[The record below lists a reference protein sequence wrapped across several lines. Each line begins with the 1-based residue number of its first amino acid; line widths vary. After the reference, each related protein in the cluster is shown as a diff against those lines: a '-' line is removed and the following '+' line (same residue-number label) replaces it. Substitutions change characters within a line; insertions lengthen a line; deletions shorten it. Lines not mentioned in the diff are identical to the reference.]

1 VSYSND
7 SGSHHQVP
15 ETFKLL
21 YSAEAIAHRVRD
33 LGQEVS
39 GWCRSVRD
47 QAGRDVVAIPVL
59 RGAIYFFSDLTR
71 AIDTSVEVAPIR
83 ASAYD
88 NSATGAQH
96 HSVSI
101 IADGLDVRGRVVL
114 VVDDVCDS
122 GRTLQEL
129 ERALIERGAREVRSI
144 VLVRRL
150 LSVPSFVPCWVGF
163 EYGGK
168 EWFVGYGLEDK
179 ERWRNL
185 PAVYGMRPS

>member
-7 SGSHHQVP
+7 SGSYHQVP

-21 YSAEAIAHRVRD
+21 YSAEAIAARVRE
-33 LGQEVS
+33 LGGEIS
-39 GWCRSVRD
+39 RWCRSVRD
-47 QAGRDVVAIPVL
+47 QTGKDVVAIPVL

-88 NSATGAQH
+88 NSALGVKHA
-96 HSVSI
+96 SVSI
-101 IADGLDVRGRVVL
+101 VADGLDVRGRVVL
-114 VVDDVCDS
+114 VTDDVCDS
-122 GRTLQEL
+122 GRTLEEL
-129 ERALIERGAREVRSI
+129 ERSLMDRGAREVRSV

-150 LSVPSFVPCWVGF
+150 LSIPTFVPCWVGY
-163 EYGGK
+163 EYPGK

-185 PAVYGMRPS
+185 PGVYGVKPS

>member
-1 VSYSND
+1 MSYSND

-15 ETFKLL
+15 ETFQLL
-21 YSAEAIAHRVRD
+21 YSAESIARRVGE
-33 LGQEVS
+33 LGEEVS
-39 GWCRSVRD
+39 RWCRSVRD
-47 QAGRDVVAIPVL
+47 QTGRDVVAIPVL
-59 RGAIYFFSDLTR
+59 RGAIYFFSDITR
-71 AIDTSVEVAPIR
+71 AIDTSVEVAPVR

-88 NSATGAQH
+88 NSVIGAQH
-96 HSVSI
+96 HSVWI
-101 IADGLDVRGRVVL
+101 TADGLDVRGRVVL

-122 GRTLQEL
+122 GRTLEEL

-150 LSVPSFVPCWVGF
+150 LNVPSFVPCWVGF
-163 EYGGK
+163 EYRGK

-185 PAVYGMRPS
+185 PGVYGMRPS

>member
-1 VSYSND
+1 MSYSND

-21 YSAEAIAHRVRD
+21 YSAESIASRVRE
-33 LGQEVS
+33 LGEEVS
-39 GWCRSVRD
+39 SWCRGVRD
-47 QAGRDVVAIPVL
+47 STGRDVVAIPVL

-71 AIDTSVEVAPIR
+71 AIDTSVEVSPIR

-88 NSATGAQH
+88 NSATGAPHQ
-96 HSVSI
+96 SVSI

-122 GRTLQEL
+122 GRTLEEL
-129 ERALIERGAREVRSI
+129 ERSLMERGAREVRSI

-163 EYGGK
+163 EYSGK

-185 PAVYGMRPS
+185 PGVYGMRPS

>member
-1 VSYSND
+1 MSYSND

-15 ETFKLL
+15 EAFELL
-21 YSAEAIAHRVRD
+21 YSAESIASRVRE
-33 LGQEVS
+33 LGGEV
-39 GWCRSVRD
+39 GRWCRSVRD
-47 QAGRDVVAIPVL
+47 STGRDVVAIPVL

-88 NSATGAQH
+88 NTLTDVQH
-96 HSVSI
+96 RSVSV

-122 GRTLQEL
+122 GRTLEEL
-129 ERALIERGAREVRSI
+129 ERILTERGAREVRSV

-150 LSVPSFVPCWVGF
+150 LPVPSFVPCWVGF

-185 PAVYGMRPS
+185 PSVYGMKPA